1 MATLA
6 MWFQETV
13 SSGNGRLWIIFFI
26 GLVAVSMAVLSIVV
40 ISVAI
45 KVMAAM
51 KELGA
56 TAVEFKA
63 KLLPLIDSAME
74 VSVASQALL
83 KDAAPKVKAI
93 TANLEKASEMLAETS
108 GVVRASAQQ
117 FDLTIADANVR
128 TQRQVARIDDMVTVA
143 LTTASEVV
151 ETVSDG
157 IRVPVQKIAGIATQ
171 LRYGLEGIYA
181 KIRSKAPGAPFG
193 NGHG

>member
-13 SSGNGRLWIIFFI
+13 NSGNGRLWIVFFI

-45 KVMAAM
+45 KVATTM

-56 TAVEFKA
+56 TAVEFKV

-74 VSVASQALL
+74 VSVASHVLL

-93 TANLEKASEMLAETS
+93 TANLERASEMLVETS

-117 FDLTIADANVR
+117 FDLTIADANMR
-128 TQRQVARIDDMVTVA
+128 TQRQVARIDDMVTAV
-143 LTTASEVV
+143 LTTTTEIV
-151 ETVSDG
+151 ETVSNG
-157 IRVPVQKIAGIATQ
+157 IRVPAQKIAGIATQ
-171 LRYGLEGIYA
+171 LRYGIEGIYA
-181 KIRSKAPGAPFG
+181 KVKSRVPGPPFS
-193 NGHG
+193 NGS

>member
-1 MATLA
+1 
-6 MWFQETV
+6 
-13 SSGNGRLWIIFFI
+13 
-26 GLVAVSMAVLSIVV
+26 MAVLSIVV

-45 KVMAAM
+45 KVARTM

-56 TAVEFKA
+56 AAVEFKA

-83 KDAAPKVKAI
+83 KDAAPKVKTI

-128 TQRQVARIDDMVTVA
+128 AQRQVARIDDMVTAVM
-143 LTTASEVV
+143 TTASEVV

-157 IRVPVQKIAGIATQ
+157 IRVPVQKIAGIAAQ
-171 LRYGLEGIYA
+171 LRYGVEGIYA
-181 KIRSKAPGAPFG
+181 TIKSKAPGSPFG
-193 NGHG
+193 NGQG